1 MDNIEKIV
9 DYSDWDG
16 LFNTSKEVISDI
28 FELGLIPEVDSL
40 EFNKFYNR
48 LMVRKISIEL
58 KDFLNELKV
67 VLNRLNTITEL
78 GDYFNNLSNFSE
90 VYSYYKIIPKIR
102 DTYLDA
108 RDLFIEF
115 ELDLEGEYIPVMND
129 FYRLQLK
136 NLDILEKDINNLLK
150 IFLGVLL
157 SSEGFVMPYELW

>member
-16 LFNTSKEVISDI
+16 LFNRSKEVIFNI
-28 FELGLIPEVDSL
+28 IELGLIPEVDSV
-40 EFNKFYNR
+40 EFNRFYSR
-48 LMVRKISIEL
+48 LVIRKPSIEL

-67 VLNRLNTITEL
+67 ILNRLSCITEL
-78 GDYFNNLSNFSE
+78 GDYFNNQSNFSE

-115 ELDLEGEYIPVMND
+115 ELDSEGDYIPVMNV

-136 NLDILEKDINNLLK
+136 NLDILERDINNLLK

-157 SSEGFVMPYELW
+157 SSEDFVMPYELW

>member
-9 DYSDWDG
+9 DYRDWDG
-16 LFNTSKEVISDI
+16 LFNTSKEVISNI

-40 EFNKFYNR
+40 EFNRFYSR
-48 LMVRKISIEL
+48 LMIRKISIEL
-58 KDFLNELKV
+58 VDFLNGLKV
-67 VLNRLNTITEL
+67 ILNRLNDITEL
-78 GDYFNNLSNFSE
+78 GDYFNNHSNFSE

-115 ELDLEGEYIPVMND
+115 ELDLEGDYIPVMND

-157 SSEGFVMPYELW
+157 SSEDFVMPYELW